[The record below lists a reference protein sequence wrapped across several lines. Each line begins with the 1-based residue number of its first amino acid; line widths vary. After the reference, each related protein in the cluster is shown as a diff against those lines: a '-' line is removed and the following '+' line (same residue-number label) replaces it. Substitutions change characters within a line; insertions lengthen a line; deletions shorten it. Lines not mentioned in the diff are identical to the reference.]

1 VTASAL
7 GAVEFDWAQSLSY
20 AQQLAIYLIREN
32 DVMKRLVLLL
42 TALLLVISPVA
53 CSGTDDTAPQTTV
66 SSLVTT
72 TTAPPAT
79 TTSAAPP
86 STVKPTTTVPP
97 VPEGV
102 AFTNILLMGAADK
115 DFASVDG
122 ETFALTHILI
132 TLDPEERVIKFTQF
146 PYNLVVDVET
156 ENGVEAMPLQAV
168 SSSLGEEKVVATLE
182 KDFGIEI
189 DHWVLMNMSGVADIV
204 DAMGGIE
211 IDIKSLSLNEA
222 AVHIAALLGVPWEE
236 VTETGLQVLTGV
248 QTAGYFVDTATQTDD
263 WMKEEELLFRD
274 RHENILRAVVV
285 GIRALGLTGEDLVS
299 VAGSVAGTYSSS
311 IAQGDWPAIAATAAY
326 CVQGYPQFLF
336 VPKEIVGAAG
346 GDSQMVYDK
355 SVDVPAVQEFVS
367 QD

>member
-1 VTASAL
+1 
-7 GAVEFDWAQSLSY
+7 
-20 AQQLAIYLIREN
+20 
-32 DVMKRLVLLL
+32 MKRMMLVLTAFVLLL
-42 TALLLVISPVA
+42 APLA
-53 CSGTDDTAPQTTV
+53 CSGSGDTMQTTV
-66 SSLVTT
+66 SSSVTST
-72 TTAPPAT
+72 SAAQPAT

-86 STVKPTTTVPP
+86 TTGATTTTVPP

-102 AFTNILLMGAADK
+102 AYTNILLMGAADK
-115 DFASVDG
+115 DFSSADG
-122 ETFALTHILI
+122 ETLALTHVLI

-248 QTAGYFVDTATQTDD
+248 QTAGYFVDTVPQTDEP
-263 WMKEEELLFRD
+263 MKEEELLYRA

-285 GIRALGLTGEDLVS
+285 GVRQLGLYGEDLVS
-299 VAGSVAGTYSSS
+299 VAGSVAGTYSTS
-311 IAQGDWPAIAATAAY
+311 IAQGDRPAIAATAAY
-326 CVQGYPQFLF
+326 CVQGDPRFLF
-336 VPKEIVGAAG
+336 VPKNIVGAAG
-346 GDSQMVYDK
+346 SDSQMVYDK
-355 SVDVPAVQEFVS
+355 NVDVPAVQEFVS
-367 QD
+367 K